1 VIKEGIAIV
10 SSENAGSVTEKQKH
24 FLDMARKNADK
35 LNRLLSNNF
44 KFRGLTAGEIEI
56 NLKKND
62 INEIIKKIQTE
73 ILPLAKEKGINF
85 VVNLDETISPEAV
98 FDGELIKEVFLN
110 IITNAIN
117 FTKKGKITVTTSFEA
132 PDIKVVVKDTGIG
145 IKKKDLPY
153 IFDPRKL
160 IKLNNE
166 VCLGLAISKKII
178 RKHNGKIQIESTPGK
193 GTTVSI
199 TLPIK

>member
-85 VVNLDETISPEAV
+85 VVNLDKTISPEAV
-98 FDGELIKEVFLN
+98 FDEELIKEVFLN
-110 IITNAIN
+110 IITNAVN
-117 FTKKGKITVTTSFEA
+117 FTKKGKVTVTTSFKT
-132 PDIKVVVKDTGIG
+132 PDIKVVVKDTGSG
-145 IKKKDLPY
+145 IKKKDLPH
-153 IFDPRKL
+153 IFDPQKL

-166 VCLGLAISKKII
+166 VCLGLAISKEII
-178 RKHNGKIQIESTPGK
+178 QKHNGKIQIESTPGK

>member
-10 SSENAGSVTEKQKH
+10 SSENAGSVNEKQKH

-85 VVNLDETISPEAV
+85 VVNLDKTISPEAV

-166 VCLGLAISKKII
+166 VCLGLAISKEII
-178 RKHNGKIQIESTPGK
+178 QKHNGKIQIESTPGK
-193 GTTVSI
+193 GTTVSL
-199 TLPIK
+199 TLPTN

>member
-1 VIKEGIAIV
+1 MIKEGIAIV